1 MFRAQVK
8 HSNEAFLVGD
18 TIPAEELASLSSTTT
33 LPLDWGLWHC
43 CLCHHHLAGV
53 KKLSS
58 GNLVTGFKLDSQ
70 AEPDPVC
77 EACKA
82 GKMHAD
88 PFPSSLSRAS
98 RPSNLSTVMCMV
110 HWRCPLTKGIAIG
123 SHSLM
128 TALTSK
134 QSIWWSTSRRPLL
147 PSSSSKHGLRTS
159 LDRDWAHWEM
169 TRVGNCYKWMLWR
182 ALESKG
188 PRGLQRRE

>member
-1 MFRAQVK
+1 MHFIRDNQTMFRAQVM
-8 HSNEAFLVGD
+8 HSNAAFLVGD
-18 TIPAEELASLSSTTT
+18 TIPAEELASFSSTTT
-33 LPLDWGLWHC
+33 VPLDWDLWHH

-98 RPSNLSTVMCMV
+98 RPLQLV
-110 HWRCPLTKGIAIG
+110 HSDVHGPLKVPTHQGHHYWVTFIDDCSCFKAVYLMKHK
-123 SHSLM
+123 SH
-128 TALTSK
+128 THY
-134 QSIWWSTSRRPLL
+134 SI
-147 PSSSSKHGLRTS
+147 
-159 LDRDWAHWEM
+159 
-169 TRVGNCYKWMLWR
+169 
-182 ALESKG
+182 
-188 PRGLQRRE
+188 